1 MIEKFFTLKIWAEYI
16 IPAVVIAIAVVG
28 ILVVLVCYRVSSN
41 RWRRKER
48 WLKNNGYNRYLL
60 RPGDDY
66 QGAIYEWQSRNKSKS
81 IREDEAERMTYRK
94 FIKKMEPDTEEG
106 GESSLGSPGR

>member
-1 MIEKFFTLKIWAEYI
+1 MIEKFFTLKVWAEYI
-16 IPAVVIAIAVVG
+16 IPAVIIALAAVG
-28 ILVVLVCYRVSSN
+28 ILAVLVYYRVSSI

-48 WLKNNGYNRYLL
+48 WLKNNGYIRYLV

-66 QGAIYEWQSRNKSKS
+66 QGAIYEWQSRNKSKR

-94 FIKKMEPDTEEG
+94 FIKKMQSDV
-106 GESSLGSPGR
+106 RI